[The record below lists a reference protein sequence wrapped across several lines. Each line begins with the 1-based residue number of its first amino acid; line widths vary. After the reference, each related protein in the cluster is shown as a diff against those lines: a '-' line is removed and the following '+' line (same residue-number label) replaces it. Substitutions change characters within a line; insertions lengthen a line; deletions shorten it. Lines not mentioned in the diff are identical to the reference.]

1 YFNFIFQGH
10 LCQLLSFL
18 TSLGG
23 GIEKFCFKLSIVTF
37 LSINAFAATQ
47 ANTTDNRNFNIPKH
61 YFNDNELYDKT
72 NSTYKKFQG
81 INYYAKSS
89 KQYINNI

>member
-1 YFNFIFQGH
+1 MAI
-10 LCQLLSFL
+10 L
-18 TSLGG
+18 TLTGG

-47 ANTTDNRNFNIPKH
+47 ANTTDNQNFNIPEH

-72 NSTYKKFQG
+72 NSTYKKLQG
-81 INYYAKSS
+81 INYYAKSF
-89 KQYINNI
+89 K

>member
-1 YFNFIFQGH
+1 MPAIKLFNFTGRYR
-10 LCQLLSFL
+10 
-18 TSLGG
+18 
-23 GIEKFCFKLSIVTF
+23 EFCFKLSIVTF

-72 NSTYKKFQG
+72 NSTYK
-81 INYYAKSS
+81 NS
-89 KQYINNI
+89 KV

>member
-1 YFNFIFQGH
+1 TSMPAIKLFNF
-10 LCQLLSFL
+10 
-18 TSLGG
+18 TGG

-47 ANTTDNRNFNIPKH
+47 ANTTDNRNFNIPEH
-61 YFNDNELYDKT
+61 YFNDSELYDKT

>member
-1 YFNFIFQGH
+1 
-10 LCQLLSFL
+10 
-18 TSLGG
+18 
-23 GIEKFCFKLSIVTF
+23 
-37 LSINAFAATQ
+37 NAFAATQ